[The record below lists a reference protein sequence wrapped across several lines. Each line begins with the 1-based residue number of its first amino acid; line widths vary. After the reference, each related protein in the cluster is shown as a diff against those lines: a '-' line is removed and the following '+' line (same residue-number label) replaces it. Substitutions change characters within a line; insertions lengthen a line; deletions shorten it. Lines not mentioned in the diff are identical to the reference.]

1 MVLLEDFLGNHYP
14 RIFHL
19 TVTGRCN
26 ASCDGCINGLI
37 YGKREAFWE
46 AWETDPER
54 DLKIL
59 THLIIH
65 ENSHPLY
72 VAFYGGEPLLSFDKL
87 KAIMQALR
95 QKFTHKNINF
105 ILYTNGLLIDKF
117 LSKERDFFASLRL
130 MIVSIDGREKQH
142 NSVRKGADL
151 KKIEENLELLKGA
164 VNIPVLMWSTI
175 RENMRL
181 LDCLEEFLK
190 LYRTTKVSYFYW
202 HLLEA
207 KEPIQNFESF
217 KRSFCEDL
225 KTMLDL
231 FVKHLS
237 QGEILPLLPLCE
249 LLFFLLKGIRR
260 GQTACGVEKL
270 RNFDIQGG
278 KILPCA
284 DYGEE
289 IILGEISEKGEIYL
303 DKKSSLEKLEKLI
316 SYRGPFGCQS
326 CQAEF
331 YCGGRCPV
339 LIKTSPLRAK
349 QYCVLTKEYV
359 RIVKERVPEIINI
372 LRNKNLQPQNLYFPY
387 GYTSLLTDV
396 IP

>member
-37 YGKREAFWE
+37 YGKREDFWRTWE
-46 AWETDPER
+46 AEPER
-54 DLKIL
+54 DVKIL

-65 ENSHPLY
+65 ENTHPLY
-72 VAFYGGEPLLSFDKL
+72 VAFYGGEPLLSFAKL
-87 KAIMQALR
+87 KTIMQALR
-95 QKFTHKNINF
+95 QKFAHKNIHF

-117 LSKERDFFASLRL
+117 LIKEREFFANLKL
-130 MIVSIDGREKQH
+130 MIVSIDGGERQH

-151 KKIEENLELLKGA
+151 KKIEENLGLLKGA
-164 VNIPVLMWSTI
+164 IKLPVLMWSTI

-181 LDCLEEFLK
+181 FDCLEEFLG
-190 LYRTTKVSYFYW
+190 LYKAGKVSYFFW

-207 KEPIQNFESF
+207 KEPIGNFESF
-217 KRSFCEDL
+217 KGSFCKDL
-225 KTMLDL
+225 QTMMDV

-237 QGEILPLLPLCE
+237 KGEILPLIPLCE
-249 LLFFLLKGIRR
+249 LLFFLIQGIRR
-260 GQTACGVEKL
+260 GHTACGVEKL

-278 KILPCA
+278 KILPCV
-284 DYGEE
+284 DYGDE
-289 IILGEISEKGEIYL
+289 IILGEISDRGEVCM
-303 DKKSSLEKLEKLI
+303 DKISSLEKLENLV
-316 SYRGPFGCQS
+316 SYRGAFGCQA
-326 CQAEF
+326 CEAEF

-349 QYCVLTKEYV
+349 QYCVLTREFV
-359 RIVKERVPEIINI
+359 RIVKERVPEIIEI
-372 LRNKNLQPQNLYFPY
+372 LKNKDLPPQNLYFPY